1 MENITE
7 DHTENKVDRSL
18 RHQYKAKLISYRL
31 REDEEDLIDLNI
43 RIRGVRKYACRTNS
57 GCYETGR

>member
-43 RIRGVRKYACRTNS
+43 RIRGVRKYA
-57 GCYETGR
+57 